1 MKIFNGAKTISK
13 KRAIILIFSFS
24 FFSFLIGA
32 FLNKNF
38 ITYPEIIISNQSA
51 NSISDQFDVS
61 LFKRVWTTIE
71 EDYIAQPTSG
81 EDLFYGSLQGLVKG
95 LKDPYSV
102 FLKPE
107 LAKKFLD
114 DVSGS
119 FEGVGIEIGIK
130 EDRLTI
136 IAPLDYTPA
145 FRAGLR
151 SGDKIYAIDG
161 KNTLGMGLDEVV
173 HLIRGERG
181 TEVVLTILRKPEKN
195 TRDVAIIRDTI
206 DIKTVSWELKGEND
220 KIAYIKITHFSDD
233 TWSDFQNIAQVAL
246 ASNPDG
252 LILDLRN
259 NPGGYMDTAVNI
271 AGHWLGRKVVVIA
284 KDANDQEREYK
295 SSGPQY
301 FNDLP
306 TIVLVNQGSA
316 SASEILAGALQDY
329 QKATILGAQTFG
341 KGSVQELKNLA
352 DGSALKLTIAN
363 WYTPLNRS
371 FNEGGITPDVEIEKT
386 EEDYLEDRDPQLIR
400 ALEILSK

>member
-1 MKIFNGAKTISK
+1 MGIIK
-13 KRAIILIFSFS
+13 KQKAIILIFVFS
-24 FFSFLIGA
+24 FISFIIGV

-38 ITYPEIIISNQSA
+38 IISPEIIISNQSA
-51 NSISDQFDVS
+51 DSIDKQFDVS
-61 LFKRVWTTIE
+61 LFKKVWTTIE
-71 EDYIAQPTSG
+71 EDYIEQPISG
-81 EDLFYGSLQGLVKG
+81 EDLFYGSLQGLVNG
-95 LKDPYSV
+95 LNDPYSV

-107 LAKKFLD
+107 LAKKFLE

-130 EDRLTI
+130 DDRLTI

-161 KNTLGMGLDEVV
+161 KSTLGMGLDEAA
-173 HLIRGERG
+173 HLIRGEKG
-181 TEVVLTILRKPEKN
+181 TKVVLTILRKPEKI
-195 TRDVAIIRDTI
+195 TKDIEIIRDTI
-206 DIKTVSWELKGEND
+206 DVKSVSWELKGKND

-233 TWSDFQNIAQVAL
+233 TWPDFQNIAQVAL
-246 ASNPDG
+246 ASNPQG

-271 AGHWLGRKVVVIA
+271 AGYWLGRKVIVIA
-284 KDANDQEREYK
+284 RDANNQEKEYK
-295 SSGPQY
+295 PSGPKF

-329 QKATILGAQTFG
+329 QKATVLGMKTFG

-363 WYTPLNRS
+363 WYTPLGRS
-371 FNEGGITPDVEIEKT
+371 FNKEGITPDVEVEIT
-386 EEDYLEDRDPQLIR
+386 EEDYLEKKDPQLSR
-400 ALEILSK
+400 ALEILSKQ